1 MNEELARKQA
11 PQGDQEE
18 LKDEETGTA
27 LPSLPNKTVASTTSG
42 GNVRMNQTSVAG
54 LSVFD
59 SERLL
64 ALSSLLRKGSR
75 EFEFFLQGKSMVPS
89 LPDGSCIRVRLA
101 ADDQFIV
108 GQVLTCV
115 AKDRV
120 VAHRLVRSVKSGNE
134 EYLITRGDATVCCDW
149 PVPATSLLGIVIGFS
164 IPGVWQP
171 VGPAPQRWFGFRWLA
186 FLISS
191 LVANILKVSPCA
203 AVWTA
208 KRIIRI
214 HGMVERV
221 MGWLK

>member
-11 PQGDQEE
+11 PHEEQEE
-18 LKDEETGTA
+18 LKDKETGTA
-27 LPSLPNKTVASTTSG
+27 LPSLPNKTVPSTTSG
-42 GNVRMNQTSVAG
+42 GNVRMNQSSVAG
-54 LSVFD
+54 HSVFD

-75 EFEFFLQGKSMVPS
+75 EFEFFLQGKSMEPS

-108 GQVLTCV
+108 GQVLTFV
-115 AKDRV
+115 AEDRV
-120 VAHRLVRSVKSGNE
+120 MAHRLVRSVKSGNK

-164 IPGVWQP
+164 SPGVWQP
-171 VGPAPQRWFGFRWLA
+171 IGPAPERWFGFRWLA

-191 LVANILKVSPCA
+191 LVANILRVSPSA

-214 HGMVERV
+214 HGRV
-221 MGWLK
+221 QRTMG